1 MTAGTTS
8 RRILLT
14 TAVLLFCST
23 RVSADDPQPGINPDH
38 VGYALYQSVCSECH
52 GVRGDG
58 QGPRAAGLQPPPP
71 DHTQLRGADDWPMG
85 RDDLARVIDGRR
97 TFRAHGV
104 GGMPVWG
111 WIFVPGEPDEALR
124 ERARRQLINA
134 LAEYVVSI
142 QRTGRE

>member
-1 MTAGTTS
+1 MAFGTTS
-8 RRILLT
+8 RGVLSATALLVFSS
-14 TAVLLFCST
+14 AQ
-23 RVSADDPQPGINPDH
+23 VSADDREPGVNPDH

-58 QGPRAAGLQPPPP
+58 QGPRAAELQPPPA
-71 DHTQLRGADDWPMG
+71 DLTRLRGPDDWPMG

-111 WIFVPGEPDEALR
+111 WIFAPEEPDKELR

-134 LAEYVVSI
+134 LANYVVSI